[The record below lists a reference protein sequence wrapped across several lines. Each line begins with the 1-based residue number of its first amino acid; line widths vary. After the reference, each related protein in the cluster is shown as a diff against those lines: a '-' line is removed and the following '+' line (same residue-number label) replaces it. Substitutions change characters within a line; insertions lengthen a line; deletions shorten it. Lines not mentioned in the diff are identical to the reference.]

1 MRFVRDLAPNG
12 GSGRPSG
19 PSGPAPHGFPF
30 RLVWSQPVASRD
42 RQRGLFPTA
51 LLCIFLGGVVLGA
64 GGRDADETPRVF
76 RAAAASLLSTGGVL
90 LVIGGA
96 ALLIRKATRPLPKL
110 TLAATSGAGE
120 ELTSTRKED
129 PQ

>member
-1 MRFVRDLAPNG
+1 MRLVRDLAPNG

-30 RLVWSQPVASRD
+30 LAWSQSVAGRD

-51 LLCIFLGGVVLGA
+51 LLCIFLGGVVVGA
-64 GGRDADETPRVF
+64 GGRNAGETPRVF
-76 RAAAASLLSTGGVL
+76 RAAAASLLATGGVL

-96 ALLIRKATRPLPKL
+96 ALLIRKATKSEPKL
-110 TLAATSGAGE
+110 TLAALAEAGDE
-120 ELTSTRKED
+120 PATTRKED

>member
-19 PSGPAPHGFPF
+19 PSGPAPRGFPF
-30 RLVWSQPVASRD
+30 LVWSQPVGGRD

-64 GGRDADETPRVF
+64 GGRNAGETPRVF

-96 ALLIRKATRPLPKL
+96 ALLLRKATRSVPKL
-110 TLAATSGAGE
+110 TLAALTEAGE
-120 ELTSTRKED
+120 EPASTRKED

>member
-1 MRFVRDLAPNG
+1 VRFESDFAPNG
-12 GSGRPSG
+12 NSGRPSG

-30 RLVWSQPVASRD
+30 RLVWSQLVAGRD

-51 LLCIFLGGVVLGA
+51 LLCIFLGGVVAGA
-64 GGRDADETPRVF
+64 GGRDAGATPRVF

-96 ALLIRKATRPLPKL
+96 ALLIRKATKSVPKL
-110 TLAATSGAGE
+110 TLAALAEAGE
-120 ELTSTRKED
+120 EPASTRKED

>member
-12 GSGRPSG
+12 GSRRPSG

-30 RLVWSQPVASRD
+30 RLVWSQSDAGRD

-51 LLCIFLGGVVLGA
+51 LLCIFLGGVVVGA
-64 GGRDADETPRVF
+64 GGRDAGETPRAF

-96 ALLIRKATRPLPKL
+96 ALLIRKATKPVPKL
-110 TLAATSGAGE
+110 TLAALAGAGE
-120 ELTSTRKED
+120 EQAPTRKED

>member
-1 MRFVRDLAPNG
+1 MRFESDVAPNG
-12 GSGRPSG
+12 NSGRPSG
-19 PSGPAPHGFPF
+19 PSGPASHGFPF
-30 RLVWSQPVASRD
+30 LAWSQPVASRD

-51 LLCIFLGGVVLGA
+51 LLCIFLGGVVVGA
-64 GGRDADETPRVF
+64 GGRNAGETPRVF

-96 ALLIRKATRPLPKL
+96 APLIRKATKSVPKL
-110 TLAATSGAGE
+110 TLAALSEAGE
-120 ELTSTRKED
+120 EPASTRKED

>member
-12 GSGRPSG
+12 GSGRSSG

-30 RLVWSQPVASRD
+30 LVWSQPVAGRD

-51 LLCIFLGGVVLGA
+51 LLCIFLGGVVVGA
-64 GGRDADETPRVF
+64 GGRDAGQTPRVF

-96 ALLIRKATRPLPKL
+96 ALLIRKVTKSVPKL
-110 TLAATSGAGE
+110 TLAALGE
-120 ELTSTRKED
+120 ASEEPAQTRKED